1 MITFAQLIKTVSS
14 STSKPR
20 LAIATAQDA
29 QLLMLLPEIEAIAE
43 PVLIGDL
50 KVISS
55 KLIQYGDSLDRYDS
69 IDETDPT
76 QAVLKARNLI
86 IQKQADIL
94 VQGAISNPILRDIIL
109 CREDGLE
116 PHCFLSHIS
125 VLESRQLSRLV
136 LITDSM
142 INRKPGLKEKI
153 SIVQNAL
160 TLTKAIG
167 IDKPRVAALAALEYV
182 NPSIQSTIDAAVL
195 SKMADRHQF
204 DDTIV
209 EGPLDIDCAVSSQA
223 ALRKNVSSK
232 VVDEVDIYLV
242 SDVESG
248 NSFAQ
253 FMSLLGSIPMAGIIV
268 GASAPIIINM
278 PYITNQ
284 GKLAEIALASLL
296 YQHQN
301 TNV

>member
-1 MITFAQLIKTVSS
+1 MITFAQLVKKASS
-14 STSKPR
+14 RTSKPR
-20 LAIATAQDA
+20 LAIAPAQDA
-29 QLLMLLPEIEAIAE
+29 QLLKLLPEIEAIAE

-50 KVISS
+50 KDISS
-55 KLIQYGDSLDRYDS
+55 ILSKHGNSLDRYDS

-76 QAVLKARNLI
+76 QAILKARNLI
-86 IQKQADIL
+86 IQSQANIL

-109 CREDGLE
+109 CSEDGLE

-142 INRKPGLKEKI
+142 INRKPVLKDKI
-153 SIVQNAL
+153 SILNNAL
-160 TLTKAIG
+160 NLTKAIG

-204 DDTIV
+204 ADTIV

-223 ALRKNVSSK
+223 AGRKNVSSR
-232 VVDEVDIYLV
+232 VGEEVDIYLV

-268 GASAPIIINM
+268 GARAPIIVNM

-284 GKLAEIALASLL
+284 GKIVEIALASLL
-296 YQHQN
+296 YHYKN
-301 TNV
+301 IYV